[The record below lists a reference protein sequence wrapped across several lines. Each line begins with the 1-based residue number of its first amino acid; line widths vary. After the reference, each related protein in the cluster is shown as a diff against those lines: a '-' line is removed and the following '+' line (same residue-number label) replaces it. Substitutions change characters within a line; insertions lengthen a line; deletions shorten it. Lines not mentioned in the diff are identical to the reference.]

1 MIAKPEACSACSLS
15 HRERDGV
22 KGLSLSLVQRPL
34 TPTLSPP
41 GRGGSPSSRLAPT
54 TPGTGARCPS
64 GSDRE
69 FLMIATPEACSACSL
84 SHREWGGVRGLGFSS
99 VRSPLTPPLSPAGR
113 GSAPSR
119 RPRHRPPPP
128 GAALPAGDGQGVVK

>member
-1 MIAKPEACSACSLS
+1 MIARAGACSPCSLP

-22 KGLSLSLVQRPL
+22 KGLSLSLVQSPL

-84 SHREWGGVRGLGFSS
+84 SHREWGGVRGLGFSVVS
-99 VRSPLTPPLSPAGR
+99 SPR
-113 GSAPSR
+113 IPSLY
-119 RPRHRPPPP
+119 PS
-128 GAALPAGDGQGVVK
+128 G